1 MRTIDEQSYRH
12 SVILANLSR
21 IGRAKPVGPVKANE
35 TLQWVRTFGD
45 KVIYIGL
52 VLKDGVKL

>member
-1 MRTIDEQSYRH
+1 MRTIDLRTYQH
-12 SVILANLSR
+12 SAVLTCLNQRGL
-21 IGRAKPVGPVKANE
+21 AKPVGPAKANE

-52 VLKDGVKL
+52 ILRDGVKL